1 MTTSDTAAIAKPQPA
16 RRRGLSLPR
25 WSAGRWLF
33 AAAVLFLCAWILV
46 PIWLLVGTAFAPED
60 YVFAWPK
67 SLVPPAFSLE
77 TVAFFFG
84 VRGVLEAFLNSVLV
98 AAMTMALSIGLGA
111 PAGYALARFRFRGK
125 NGYRLMIVM
134 TRAFPIAILALP
146 LFPALAAWF
155 VLRFLIGAGLALP
168 WLVAETW
175 VNAIAREASRARVIA
190 VYSIALFTGLALGP
204 QVLQVTGREG
214 ALPFAVCAGALALSA
229 LPMVAARGLL
239 PSLEIP
245 PGLRIHQVLARAPTV
260 AGAALI
266 AGLSESAC
274 YMLLPVYGVRA
285 GMGEAAALTWL
296 TVLILGAVAWQFP
309 MGWLAD
315 RMDRQ
320 RLLGL
325 AGVAGALV
333 PLALL
338 AVVPAG
344 WLVWPLLFLYGGI
357 ALGYYTVGLAHLG
370 ARFAPGELAVA
381 NAGFMVL
388 YETGTT
394 AGPALAG
401 VGMELWAPHGYL
413 VALSLFGAVFAL
425 LVAWRRRSGGPG

>member
-1 MTTSDTAAIAKPQPA
+1 MTGAAQLTQRQRTLGLAAVVTASVGAGLTLGMLMPLASLTLE
-16 RRRGLSLPR
+16 RWGLSATVIGLNSSMQALAMLVVGPFL
-25 WSAGRWLF
+25 AGFVRWLGP
-33 AAAVLFLCAWILV
+33 V
-46 PIWLLVGTAFAPED
+46 PALLLGTA
-60 YVFAWPK
+60 V
-67 SLVPPAFSLE
+67 
-77 TVAFFFG
+77 G
-84 VRGVLEAFLNSVLV
+84 
-98 AAMTMALSIGLGA
+98 AA
-111 PAGYALARFRFRGK
+111 
-125 NGYRLMIVM
+125 
-134 TRAFPIAILALP
+134 AILALP
-146 LFPALAAWF
+146 LFPALGPWF

-175 VNAIAREASRARVIA
+175 VNAIAREASRARMVA
-190 VYSIALFTGLALGP
+190 VYSIALFAGLALGP
-204 QVLQVTGREG
+204 QLLQLTGRTG
-214 ALPFAVCAGALALSA
+214 MLPFAVCAGALALAA

-239 PSLEIP
+239 PDLEIP
-245 PGLRIHQVLARAPTV
+245 PGLRIHRVLARAPTV

-285 GMGEAAALTWL
+285 GVGEAAALTWL

-309 MGWLAD
+309 LGWLAD

-325 AGVAGALV
+325 AGLAGALV

-338 AVVPAG
+338 PAVPAS
-344 WLVWPLLFLYGGI
+344 WLVWPLMFLYGGI

-401 VGMELWAPHGYL
+401 AGMELWAPHGYL
-413 VALSLFGAVFAL
+413 LALSAFGLGFAA
-425 LVAWRRRSGGPG
+425 LVAWRRRAGRTG

>member
-1 MTTSDTAAIAKPQPA
+1 MTTAQLTAHQ
-16 RRRGLSLPR
+16 R
-25 WSAGRWLF
+25 
-33 AAAVLFLCAWILV
+33 
-46 PIWLLVGTAFAPED
+46 
-60 YVFAWPK
+60 
-67 SLVPPAFSLE
+67 
-77 TVAFFFG
+77 
-84 VRGVLEAFLNSVLV
+84 
-98 AAMTMALSIGLGA
+98 ALGLGA
-111 PAGYALARFRFRGK
+111 VVAASVGVGGTIGMLMPLANLTLERWELSATLIGLNSSVQALAMLVVGPFLAGWVR
-125 NGYRLMIVM
+125 RLGAVPALILGTALGV
-134 TRAFPIAILALP
+134 AAILALP
-146 LFPALAAWF
+146 LFPALGPWF
-155 VLRFLIGAGLALP
+155 VLRFLIGTGMALP

-175 VNAIAREASRARVIA
+175 VNAIARESSRARVIA
-190 VYSIALFTGLALGP
+190 VYSIALFAGLALGP
-204 QVLQVTGREG
+204 QLLQAIGREG
-214 ALPFAVCAGALALSA
+214 VLPFVVCAGLLGLSA

-239 PSLEIP
+239 PDLEVP

-266 AGLSESAC
+266 AGVSESAC

-285 GMGEAAALTWL
+285 GVGETVALTWL

-325 AGVAGALV
+325 AGIAGALV

-338 AVVPAG
+338 TFGSGSWV
-344 WLVWPLLFLYGGI
+344 VWPLLFVYGGI

-370 ARFAPGELAVA
+370 ARFGPGELAVA

-394 AGPALAG
+394 VGPALAG
-401 VGMELWAPHGYL
+401 TGMELWAPHGYL
-413 VALSLFGAVFAL
+413 VVLSAFGAAFAV
-425 LVAWRRRSGGPG
+425 LVGWRRRPMRRG

>member
-1 MTTSDTAAIAKPQPA
+1 MTAAAELTQ
-16 RRRGLSLPR
+16 RQRTLGL
-25 WSAGRWLF
+25 
-33 AAAVLFLCAWILV
+33 AAVIAAS
-46 PIWLLVGTAFAPED
+46 VGAGLTLGMLMPLA
-60 YVFAWPK
+60 
-67 SLVPPAFSLE
+67 SLTLE
-77 TVAFFFG
+77 RWEMSATLIG
-84 VRGVLEAFLNSVLV
+84 LNSS
-98 AAMTMALSIGLGA
+98 MQ
-111 PAGYALARFRFRGK
+111 ALAMLVCGPFLAGWVR
-125 NGYRLMIVM
+125 RLGPV
-134 TRAFPIAILALP
+134 TALLLGTGAGAAAILALP
-146 LFPALAAWF
+146 LFPALGPWF
-155 VLRFLIGAGLALP
+155 ALRFLIGAGMALP

-190 VYSIALFTGLALGP
+190 VYSIALFAGLALGP
-204 QVLQVTGREG
+204 QLLQVTGREG
-214 ALPFAVCAGALALSA
+214 VLPFAVCAGALALSA

-239 PSLEIP
+239 PSLAIP

-285 GMGEAAALTWL
+285 GVGEAAALTWL

-325 AGVAGALV
+325 AGLAGALV
-333 PLALL
+333 PLALV
-338 AVVPAG
+338 AVVPDG
-344 WLVWPLLFLYGGI
+344 WGVWPLLFLYGGI
-357 ALGYYTVGLAHLG
+357 ALGYYTIGLAHLG

-401 VGMELWAPHGYL
+401 AGMELWAPHGYL

-425 LVAWRRRSGGPG
+425 LVAWRRRSGGRG

>member
-1 MTTSDTAAIAKPQPA
+1 MTAAAHLTSRQ
-16 RRRGLSLPR
+16 RTLGL
-25 WSAGRWLF
+25 
-33 AAAVLFLCAWILV
+33 AAVIAASVGAGLTLGMLMPLASLTLEGWGMPATVIGLNSSMQALAMLVCGPFLAGWVRRLGPV
-46 PIWLLVGTAFAPED
+46 TALLLGTAA
-60 YVFAWPK
+60 
-67 SLVPPAFSLE
+67 
-77 TVAFFFG
+77 G
-84 VRGVLEAFLNSVLV
+84 
-98 AAMTMALSIGLGA
+98 AA
-111 PAGYALARFRFRGK
+111 
-125 NGYRLMIVM
+125 
-134 TRAFPIAILALP
+134 AILALP
-146 LFPALAAWF
+146 LFPALGPWF
-155 VLRFLIGAGLALP
+155 ALRFLIGAGMALP

-204 QVLQVTGREG
+204 QLLQLTGRTG
-214 ALPFAVCAGALALSA
+214 ILPFAVCAGALALSA

-245 PGLRIHQVLARAPTV
+245 HGLRIHKVLARAPTV

-285 GMGEAAALTWL
+285 GVGEAAALTWL

-325 AGVAGALV
+325 AGIAGALV

-338 AVVPAG
+338 LVVPDG
-344 WLVWPLLFLYGGI
+344 WAVWPLLFVYGGI
-357 ALGYYTVGLAHLG
+357 ALGYYTIGLAHLG

-401 VGMELWAPHGYL
+401 AGMELWAPHGYL
-413 VALSLFGAVFAL
+413 LALSLFGAGFAG
-425 LVAWRRRSGGPG
+425 LVAWRRRSGGSG

>member
-1 MTTSDTAAIAKPQPA
+1 MTAAAELTPRQ
-16 RRRGLSLPR
+16 RTLGL
-25 WSAGRWLF
+25 
-33 AAAVLFLCAWILV
+33 AAVIAAS
-46 PIWLLVGTAFAPED
+46 VGAGLTLGMLMPLA
-60 YVFAWPK
+60 
-67 SLVPPAFSLE
+67 SLTLE
-77 TVAFFFG
+77 RWEMSATLIG
-84 VRGVLEAFLNSVLV
+84 LNSS
-98 AAMTMALSIGLGA
+98 MQ
-111 PAGYALARFRFRGK
+111 ALAMLVCGPFLAGWVR
-125 NGYRLMIVM
+125 RLGPVPALLLG
-134 TRAFPIAILALP
+134 TGVGVSAILALP
-146 LFPALAAWF
+146 AFPALGAWF
-155 VLRFLIGAGLALP
+155 VLRFLIGAGMALP

-190 VYSIALFTGLALGP
+190 VYSIALFAGLALGP
-204 QVLQVTGREG
+204 QLLQLTGRTG
-214 ALPFAVCAGALALSA
+214 VLPFVVCAGALAAAA

-285 GMGEAAALTWL
+285 GVGEAAALTWL

-315 RMDRQ
+315 RIDRQ

-325 AGVAGALV
+325 AGLAGALV

-401 VGMELWAPHGYL
+401 AGMELWAPHGYL
-413 VALSLFGAVFAL
+413 LALSLFGGVFAL
-425 LVAWRRRSGGPG
+425 LVAWRRRARGPG